1 MAKIPPG
8 KRHDP
13 ALVLDSL
20 IRIGQPFIVKFIA
33 LNNCVLIT
41 RIAIDVLGDFGIA
54 ASPLTVHVV
63 GHNAAYDRLV
73 RNLGSPTDPEAFR
86 RLCNE
91 HVAST
96 FRVGGGGEDGPND
109 WPHHLVAIV
118 EGRQLLDLSIGQAS
132 SAERGIEL
140 SPILARCDEDFLAG
154 RCELEHTTKMS
165 GCYLKYEALLDETSY
180 RPTWGWKS
188 SPAHIFNSV
197 VKRMQDDLAD

>member
-20 IRIGQPFIVKFIA
+20 IRIGQPFIVKIIA

-41 RIAIDVLGDFGIA
+41 RVAIDVLRDFGIA

-86 RLCNE
+86 RLCDE

-96 FRVGGGGEDGPND
+96 FRVGAAAKKARTTGPTTSSRSSR
-109 WPHHLVAIV
+109 
-118 EGRQLLDLSIGQAS
+118 GAS
-132 SAERGIEL
+132 S
-140 SPILARCDEDFLAG
+140 STYPSARRRQQNAG
-154 RCELEHTTKMS
+154 S
-165 GCYLKYEALLDETSY
+165 
-180 RPTWGWKS
+180 
-188 SPAHIFNSV
+188 NSH
-197 VKRMQDDLAD
+197 RS